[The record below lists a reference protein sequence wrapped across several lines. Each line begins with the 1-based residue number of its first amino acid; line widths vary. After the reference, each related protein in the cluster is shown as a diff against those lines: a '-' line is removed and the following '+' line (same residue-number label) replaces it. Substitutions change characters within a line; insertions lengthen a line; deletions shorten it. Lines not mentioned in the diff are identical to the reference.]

1 MRSIYKILTL
11 VTIAGLVNS
20 CGSNPFGD
28 SDPLAEESDA
38 VKAGETPFKPKPPPA
53 KPLPE
58 DVLKVD
64 FTTGGYVFREG
75 VETEITITGRSMFN
89 DSMYQMEAVNLAE
102 FKDATV
108 TSTAGDK
115 LAGVP
120 ATLTFKWKPPVGFV
134 FSDKLIVTLEVSIA
148 TTNLAENYSY
158 KTNIPL
164 LIYNEAF
171 AVPKIVS
178 VTGLPSNV
186 KESGIAAK
194 FGVNIED
201 LESQDVNGERP
212 SLLFLSKSSGVS
224 LAPFIKIDKTTLL
237 DAKLGKWYFDVS
249 INLSEIE
256 ITKATSTGYFD
267 VVALSGNSVQSN
279 PFNVALPVWTSVST
293 PVTTWTE
300 NVIFKAGTSNA
311 YTFTVL
317 DPKAEGRLAVDFIT
331 QCSSLSLQSK
341 PTCSCKGVT
350 AGFGKPQ
357 STFLCTIQWDVSAT
371 EVLGNKLIEYKA
383 RNNSPVMNDVD
394 YRELVFKGTIQIN

>member
-1 MRSIYKILTL
+1 MKSIYKILTL

-28 SDPLAEESDA
+28 SDPLADESDA